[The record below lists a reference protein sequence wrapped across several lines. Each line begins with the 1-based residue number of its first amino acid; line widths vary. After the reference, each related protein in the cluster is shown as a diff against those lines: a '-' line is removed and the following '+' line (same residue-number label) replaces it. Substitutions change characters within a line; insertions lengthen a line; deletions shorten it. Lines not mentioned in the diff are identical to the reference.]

1 MSSTTTAMKLNH
13 LSFPTTDLPATA
25 EFFEKYLEFTV
36 STKLEDRA
44 YILKRPGFDVV
55 IEKAEYSHEWPKN
68 FHLGFEMPTVD
79 DVRDL
84 YDRFKAD
91 GVYME
96 TEILST
102 ERGSRFF
109 CRAPGGVMFEMNTRA
124 DASEK
129 YRGTF
134 DN

>member
-1 MSSTTTAMKLNH
+1 MSLTTTVMKLNH

-25 EFFEKYLEFTV
+25 AFFEKYLEFTV
-36 STKLEDRA
+36 SMHIGTEA
-44 YILKRPGFDVV
+44 CILKRPGFDVV
-55 IEKAEYSHEWPKN
+55 IEKAEYLYDWPKN
-68 FHLGFEMPTVD
+68 FHLGFELPTVD

-91 GVYME
+91 GVQME

-124 DASEK
+124 DAAER

-134 DN
+134 NN